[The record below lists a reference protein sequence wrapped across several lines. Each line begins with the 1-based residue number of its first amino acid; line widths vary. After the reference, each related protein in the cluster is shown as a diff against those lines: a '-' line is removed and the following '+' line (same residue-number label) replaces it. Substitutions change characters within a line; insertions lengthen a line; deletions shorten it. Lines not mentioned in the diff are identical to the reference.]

1 MIADALFICVTIL
14 VVYDLVNRHSNGASY
29 RALLKKKN
37 KTPLE
42 TKCLEE
48 CSKFF
53 KPNVWHKAY
62 FTVVVPAYILMAII
76 YDSY

>member
-1 MIADALFICVTIL
+1 MITDALFICVTIL
-14 VVYDLVNRHSNGASY
+14 VVYDLIDRHSNGASY
-29 RALLKKKN
+29 RAMLKKKD

-42 TKCLEE
+42 IKCLED

-53 KPNVWHKAY
+53 KPNVWHKFY
-62 FTVVVPAYILMAII
+62 FAVVVPAYILVVIF